1 MAICA
6 DGYPRDIV
14 YPAQAK
20 VVAAHV
26 PTSVNPLSMDSIPYL
41 RATLEK
47 ADNKIRVIFLW
58 YGLPSYF
65 SYVLS
70 TVIV

>member
-1 MAICA
+1 MAICV
-6 DGYPRDIV
+6 DSYPRDII

-20 VVAAHV
+20 VVAAYV
-26 PTSVNPLSMDSIPYL
+26 PTSVNPLSIDSIPYL
-41 RATLEK
+41 RAALEK
-47 ADNKIRVIFLW
+47 SNNKIRVILLW